1 MLIILQFPRT
11 RRSDSSENGGTSKQS
26 VTSVKKGREKPEK
39 KRIRNT
45 DTNGKKEKNLW
56 TDDDMDVLL
65 DIFGEETVLYSEVV
79 VIK

>member
-1 MLIILQFPRT
+1 MAEQVNRA
-11 RRSDSSENGGTSKQS
+11 SQ
-26 VTSVKKGREKPEK
+26 VAKKGREKPEK

-56 TDDDMDVLL
+56 TDEDIDVLL
-65 DIFGEETVLYSEVV
+65 DIFGEETVLFLAVV

>member
-1 MLIILQFPRT
+1 MAEQVNRA
-11 RRSDSSENGGTSKQS
+11 SQ
-26 VTSVKKGREKPEK
+26 VAKKGREKPEK

-56 TDDDMDVLL
+56 TDEDVDVLL
-65 DIFGEETVLYSEVV
+65 DIFGEETVLFLVVV